1 MNILGCIAL
10 IICVFIV
17 ALFGAAAYVMIE
29 KDRNEKKLISQIELL
44 NEIESLREEYYEDN
58 KKLNERIT
66 LLNINQQVL
75 EGNLEK
81 FINKYPIG
89 HIKER

>member
-17 ALFGAAAYVMIE
+17 ALFGAAAWVMIE
-29 KDRNEKKLISQIELL
+29 KNRDEKKLITQIELL

-58 KKLNERIT
+58 KNLTERVAAIS
-66 LLNINQQVL
+66 INQHIL
-75 EGNLEK
+75 EKNLEK
-81 FINKYPIG
+81 FLNK
-89 HIKER
+89 

>member
-17 ALFGAAAYVMIE
+17 ALFGSAAYVMIE
-29 KDRNEKKLISQIELL
+29 KDRNEKNLKTQNELLDEIEL
-44 NEIESLREEYYEDN
+44 LREEYYVDN

-81 FINKYPIG
+81 FLNK
-89 HIKER
+89 

>member
-29 KDRNEKKLISQIELL
+29 KDRNEKKLITQIELL
-44 NEIESLREEYYEDN
+44 NEIELLREEYYLDN

-66 LLNINQQVL
+66 TISINQHIL
-75 EGNLEK
+75 EENIEK
-81 FINKYPIG
+81 FLNK
-89 HIKER
+89 